1 MLKFRNRQQ
10 AEAEPEHPRL
20 FAEPSAIADTSL
32 EGGER
37 RMKAGDG
44 SPIELVRPQAYATER
59 ARIRLNP
66 FDHRRV
72 VRNPRRGARKTFAEM
87 FSAGADDRVR
97 LGQDAQPQHFVD
109 GRIGDY
115 RVDFPSTICS
125 RKVLWRTIAQPMRR
139 PGAPWHFES
148 EPVTITRELRVAA
161 LCAIS
166 SSL

>member
-20 FAEPSAIADTSL
+20 FAEPCAIADTSI
-32 EGGER
+32 EGGEC

-44 SPIELVRPQAYATER
+44 SLIELVRPQAYATER

-66 FDHRRV
+66 FDQRRV
-72 VRNPRRGARKTFAEM
+72 VRKTFAEM
-87 FSAGADDRVR
+87 FSTGADDRVR

-115 RVDFPSTICS
+115 RVEFPEHH
-125 RKVLWRTIAQPMRR
+125 LLAQ
-139 PGAPWHFES
+139 GF
-148 EPVTITRELRVAA
+148 VADDCPTDA
-161 LCAIS
+161 
-166 SSL
+166 